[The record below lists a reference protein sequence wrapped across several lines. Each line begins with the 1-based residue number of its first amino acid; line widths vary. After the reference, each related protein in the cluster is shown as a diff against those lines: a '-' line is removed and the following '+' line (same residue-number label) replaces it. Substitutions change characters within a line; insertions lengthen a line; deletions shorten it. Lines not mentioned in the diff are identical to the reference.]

1 MPYAELHCHSY
12 YSFHDGASSL
22 EELMLRSMALGYH
35 SLAITD
41 HDNLCGAMRFAQL
54 AKSLEMH
61 GIAGAE
67 ITLENGFHLTL
78 LAKDGTGY
86 KNLCRL
92 ITAAHASGERNDPAL
107 PSHLLPEH
115 AAGLI
120 ALSGC
125 PRGELSQLV
134 VKSRLAE
141 AKSLVKQYLEWFGL
155 DNYYIEL
162 QQNLAHGDTARNIAL
177 LKLAKETGAKV
188 VATGNVHY
196 HVRERHQLQDCLVA
210 IKNCQSLEETHR
222 ERRPNSEYYLRPPE
236 ELEALFRDCPEALE
250 NTVKIAEQCTL
261 DLTKDLSYIFPD
273 YPAPEGFTP
282 QTWLEKLCHEAAIR
296 RYGAITPAVS
306 KRLGEEFTLINK
318 YSLAGFLLMYH
329 EVIKLG
335 REVMI
340 DLGLSDP
347 SLTLE
352 ENPPGRGR
360 GSSVALLVGYL
371 IGLSHI
377 DPLQYNLSLERFLPA
392 DTMSSVPDID
402 LDFPRSIREELIL
415 RTHQKWGWQHAA
427 LTGTIVT
434 YQIRGA
440 IRDLGKALGLPEV
453 EIGHLAKQADW
464 GSAKKLGKKM
474 ERMPNFKDKIEAPVW
489 RDLVRLAAELDGFPR
504 YAGQHPGGMILSSTP
519 LIDIVPIQRGAIEGR
534 YVCQW
539 DKDSIDDAN
548 FVKIDFLALGAL
560 SQLQDAVEMIKART
574 GQRIDMS
581 RIDFEDANV
590 YDMLCRGD
598 TIGIFQVESAAQ
610 MQNITRLRPR
620 NLLDMAH
627 EVAAVRPGVGVNHG
641 VQEYLLRRTGKK
653 PVVYDC
659 PLEQRALERTLGIIL
674 FQDQVNQLAID
685 VAGFAPS
692 EADRLRRAF
701 GRKHNEELIEQY
713 HRKFLAGARERGA
726 KEEDAEKVFKKFNG
740 QYMFP
745 ESHAFAFGVTAYQA
759 SWLKYYYP
767 LEFFVAIFNQQPMG
781 FYNLETLKED
791 AKRHGITVLNPD
803 INLSGSRCLIEPIA
817 PCHPERS
824 EESVNPIPLSA
835 RGEGELKGVR
845 SASHIS
851 SPFEKGRVREGF
863 TYPSSLSL
871 PAERPVPSVDEGG
884 TGGRKVGYS
893 SSLIPSPS
901 SLSLRIGFLN
911 VTGLGEASAKAIE
924 EGRQKGGVFKTI
936 GDFLERTG
944 VLEEVALNL
953 VGAGAFDSLE
963 PNRRSVKW
971 EIGLRYRPINTQLPL
986 PLPVAQDMV
995 ALAKPSDWE
1004 SMKEEYSVLSLF
1016 PSGHVMAKLRPRF
1029 DGSFITSRDI
1039 EKLRDGAPVI
1049 AAGLVIRRQRPN
1061 GKVVFV
1067 TLEDEFGHIPCM
1079 VFGQVYEKYEH
1090 TFRSAF
1096 LIIKGY
1102 LTRRE
1107 GTCNVVIN
1115 QAKAFT
1121 GLEKALP
1128 SKDFR

>member
-1 MPYAELHCHSY
+1 MSYAELHCHSY

-22 EELMLRSMALGYH
+22 EELMVRARELGYRA
-35 SLAITD
+35 LAITD
-41 HDNLCGAMRFAQL
+41 HDNLCGAMCFAQL
-54 AKSLEMH
+54 CKSLEMH
-61 GIAGAE
+61 GITGVE

-78 LAKDGTGY
+78 LARDGEGY

-92 ITAAHASGERNDPAL
+92 LTAAHNSGERNDPSL
-107 PSHLLPEH
+107 PTSLLAEY

-125 PRGELSQLV
+125 PQGELAQLV
-134 VKSRLAE
+134 AKSRLPE
-141 AKSLVKQYLEWFGL
+141 AKALIRQYLDWFGL

-177 LKLAKETGAKV
+177 LKLAKECGAKV

-196 HVRERHQLQDCLVA
+196 HTRERHRLQDCLVA
-210 IKNCQSLEETHR
+210 VKNLKSLEETHR
-222 ERRPNSEYYLRPPE
+222 ERRPNSEYYLRPVD
-236 ELEALFRDCPEALE
+236 ELKALFKDCPEALE
-250 NTVKIAEQCTL
+250 NTVKIAERCTL

-273 YPAPEGFTP
+273 YPAPAGETP
-282 QTWLEKLCHEAAIR
+282 QTYLEKLCQEAAVR
-296 RYGAITPAVS
+296 RYGSITPQVRT
-306 KRLGEEFTLINK
+306 RLEEEFALIKK

-360 GSSVALLVGYL
+360 GSSVALLAGYL

-377 DPLQYNLSLERFLPA
+377 DPLKYNLSLERFLPA
-392 DTMSSVPDID
+392 DTMTNVPDID

-415 RTHQKWGWQHAA
+415 RTHAKWGWRHAA
-427 LTGTIVT
+427 LTGTINT
-434 YQIRGA
+434 YMIKGA
-440 IRDLGKALGLPEV
+440 VRDLGKALGLPEA
-453 EIGHLAKQADW
+453 EIDQLSKQSDW
-464 GSAKKLGKKM
+464 GSAKKLRSKM
-474 ERMPNFKDKIEAPVW
+474 ERMPNFKDKVDAPVW
-489 RDLVRLAAELDGFPR
+489 RDLISLAAELDGFPK
-504 YAGQHPGGMILSSTP
+504 YVGQHPGGMILSSTP
-519 LIDIVPIQRGAIEGR
+519 LSDIVPIQRGAIEGR

-539 DKDSIDDAN
+539 DKDSIDDAG

-560 SQLQDAVEMIKART
+560 SQLQDAVELIKART

-581 RIDFEDANV
+581 RIDFEDAKV
-590 YDMLCRGD
+590 YDMLCKGD

-610 MQNITRLRPR
+610 MQTITRLRPR

-641 VQEYLLRRTGKK
+641 VHEYLLRRTKRK
-653 PVVYDC
+653 PITYDC
-659 PLEQRALERTLGIIL
+659 PQEQRALERTLGVVL

-701 GRKHNEELIEQY
+701 GRKHNDELIEQY
-713 HRKFLAGARERGA
+713 HQKFLAGAKGLGVP
-726 KEEDAEKVFKKFNG
+726 EEAAETVFKKFNG

-791 AKRHGITVLNPD
+791 ARRHGITVLNPD
-803 INLSGSRCLIEPIA
+803 INLSSAKCVIEDLPTY
-817 PCHPERS
+817 PP
-824 EESVNPIPLSA
+824 NPLPLA
-835 RGEGELKGVR
+835 REGGVKMR
-845 SASHIS
+845 GGLRPPLENSPGIILREARRGV
-851 SPFEKGRVREGF
+851 SPFEKNSLPLFRIGEGF
-863 TYPSSLSL
+863 TLKVHP
-871 PAERPVPSVDEGG
+871 EGDK
-884 TGGRKVGYS
+884 GGEVVKNGA
-893 SSLIPSPS
+893 
-901 SLSLRIGFLN
+901 LRLGFLN
-911 VTGLGEASAKAIE
+911 VTGLGGAFAKAIA
-924 EGRQKGGVFKTI
+924 EGRQKGGEFKTI
-936 GDFLERTG
+936 GEFLERTG

-953 VGAGAFDSLE
+953 ASAGAYDGLE
-963 PNRRSVKW
+963 PNRRKVKW
-971 EIGLRYRPINTQLPL
+971 EIGLRYRPINSQLPL
-986 PLPVAQDMV
+986 PLPVSQDMV
-995 ALAKPSDWE
+995 ELARPTDWE
-1004 SMKEEYSVLSLF
+1004 RMKGEYDVLSLF
-1016 PSGHVMAKLRPRF
+1016 PGGHIMSRMRPRF
-1029 DGSFITSRDI
+1029 TKGFHNSKDI
-1039 EKLRDGAPVI
+1039 DRLRDGAFI
-1049 AAGLVIRRQRPN
+1049 EAAGLVIRRQRPQ
-1061 GKVVFV
+1061 GKVVFI

-1079 VFGQVYEKYEH
+1079 VFGKVYERYEH
-1090 TFRSAF
+1090 TFRSPF
-1096 LIIKGY
+1096 LIIKGR

-1115 QAKAFT
+1115 EAQAFT
-1121 GLEKALP
+1121 GIDKAP
-1128 SKDFR
+1128 HSKDWC

>member
-1 MPYAELHCHSY
+1 MNYAELHCHSY

-22 EELMLRSMALGYH
+22 EELMVRAKNLGY
-35 SLAITD
+35 SALALTE
-41 HDNLCGAMRFAQL
+41 HDNLCGAMCFAQL

-61 GIAGAE
+61 GIIGAE
-67 ITLENGFHLTL
+67 VTVTPSTRSFGRSGKVGLPQDDSLKGCHLTL
-78 LAKDGTGY
+78 LAKDSQGY

-92 ITAAHASGERNDPAL
+92 ITAAHASGERLDPTL
-107 PSHLLPEH
+107 PSSLLREH
-115 AAGLI
+115 AQGLI

-125 PRGELSQLV
+125 PRGELAQLV
-134 VKSRLAE
+134 SKARLAE
-141 AKSLVKQYLEWFGL
+141 ADGLIKQYLDWFGA

-162 QQNLAHGDTARNIAL
+162 QQNLAFGDTARNIAL
-177 LKLAKETGAKV
+177 LKLAKETGAQV

-210 IKNCQSLEETHR
+210 VKNCKSLEETHR
-222 ERRPNSEYYLRPPE
+222 ERRPNSEYYLRPTE
-236 ELEALFRDCPEALE
+236 ELESLFRDCPEALE
-250 NTVKIAEQCTL
+250 NTLKIAERCTL
-261 DLTKDLSYIFPD
+261 DLTRDLGYIFPD
-273 YPAPEGFTP
+273 YPTPEGYTP
-282 QTWLEKLCHEAAIR
+282 QTYLEKLCYEAAVR
-296 RYGAITPAVS
+296 RYGSITPAVS
-306 KRLGEEFTLINK
+306 KRLDEEFTLIKK

-360 GSSVALLVGYL
+360 GSSVALLAGYL

-377 DPLQYNLSLERFLPA
+377 DPLKYNLSLERFLPA

-415 RTHQKWGWQHAA
+415 RTHAKWGWQHAA
-427 LTGTIVT
+427 LTGTIAT
-434 YQIRGA
+434 YQIKGA
-440 IRDLGKALGLPEV
+440 VRDLGKALGLPEA
-453 EIGHLAKQADW
+453 EIDHLAKQSDW

-474 ERMPNFKDKIEAPVW
+474 ARMPSFKEKVDAPVW
-489 RDLVRLAAELDGFPR
+489 RDLIRLSAELDGFPK

-519 LIDIVPIQRGAIEGR
+519 LTDIVPVYRGAIEGR

-539 DKDSIDDAN
+539 DKDSIDDAG

-560 SQLQDAVEMIKART
+560 SQLQDAIELIKART
-574 GQRIDMS
+574 GERIDMS
-581 RIDFEDANV
+581 RIDFEDARV
-590 YDMLCRGD
+590 YDMLCKGD

-610 MQNITRLRPR
+610 MQTITRLMPR

-627 EVAAVRPGVGVNHG
+627 EVAAVRPGVGANHG
-641 VQEYLLRRTGKK
+641 VHEYLARRSKRE
-653 PVVYDC
+653 PVTYDC
-659 PLEQRALERTLGIIL
+659 PLEKRSLERSLGVVL

-685 VAGFAPS
+685 VAGFSPS

-713 HRKFLAGARERGA
+713 HQKFLAGARERGVTA
-726 KEEDAEKVFKKFNG
+726 EAAEKVFSKFNG

-791 AKRHGITVLNPD
+791 ARRHGITVLNPD
-803 INLSGSRCLIEPIA
+803 INLSSSKCLIENYP
-817 PCHPERS
+817 PK
-824 EESVNPIPLSA
+824 PLSLDG
-835 RGEGELKGVR
+835 RGQGEGEN
-845 SASHIS
+845 HM
-851 SPFEKGRVREGF
+851 
-863 TYPSSLSL
+863 YPLTQSL
-871 PAERPVPSVDEGG
+871 PPGERSKARGNPPPHPDWIPYQVRDDG
-884 TGGRKVGYS
+884 VG
-893 SSLIPSPS
+893 LA
-901 SLSLRIGFLN
+901 LRLGFLN
-911 VTGLGEASAKAIE
+911 VTGLGKASADAIE
-924 EGRQKGGVFKTI
+924 AGRQKGNAFKSI

-953 VGAGAFDSLE
+953 AAAGAFDSLE
-963 PNRRSVKW
+963 PNRRKVKW

-986 PLPVAQDMV
+986 NLPVAQDIV
-995 ALAKPSDWE
+995 ELTKLTDWE
-1004 SMKEEYSVLSLF
+1004 QMKEEYNVLSLS

-1029 DGSFITSRDI
+1029 IKGFATSQEI
-1039 EKLRDGAPVI
+1039 EKLYDGTPVM
-1049 AAGLVIRRQRPN
+1049 AAGLVIRRQRPR
-1061 GKVVFV
+1061 GKVVFI
-1067 TLEDEFGHIPCM
+1067 TLEDEFGLIPCM
-1079 VFGQVYEKYEH
+1079 VFPKAYERYEY
-1090 TFRSAF
+1090 TFRSPF
-1096 LIIKGY
+1096 LIIKGR
-1102 LTRRE
+1102 LVRRE
-1107 GTCNVVIN
+1107 GTTNVVIN
-1115 QAKAFT
+1115 EAKQFDA
-1121 GLEKALP
+1121 LEKIPA
-1128 SKDFR
+1128 SKDWH

>member
-1 MPYAELHCHSY
+1 MYAELHCHSY

-22 EELMLRSMALGYH
+22 EELMVRARELGYRA
-35 SLAITD
+35 LAVTD

-54 AKSLEMH
+54 AKSLDIH
-61 GIAGAE
+61 GIIGTE
-67 ITLENGFHLTL
+67 ITIKGGFHLTL
-78 LAKDGTGY
+78 LAKDRQGY
-86 KNLCRL
+86 ANLCRL

-107 PSHLLPEH
+107 SPGLLPEH

-125 PRGELSQLV
+125 PRGELAQLV
-134 VKSRLAE
+134 SKSRLPE
-141 AKSLVKQYLEWFGL
+141 ARNLVKQYLDWFGT

-162 QQNLAHGDTARNIAL
+162 QQNLAFGDTARNTAL
-177 LKLAKETGAKV
+177 LKLARETGAPV

-210 IKNCQSLEETHR
+210 IKNCRSLEETHR
-222 ERRPNSEYYLRPPE
+222 ERRPNSEYYLRSKE
-236 ELEALFRDCPEALE
+236 ELELIFKDCPEALA
-250 NTVKIAEQCTL
+250 NTVKIADRCTL

-273 YPAPEGFTP
+273 YPAPEGHTP
-282 QTWLEKLCHEAAIR
+282 QSYLEKLCYEAAAR
-296 RYGAITPAVS
+296 RYGAITPPVQE
-306 KRLGEEFTLINK
+306 RLDQEFKLIEK

-415 RTHQKWGWQHAA
+415 RTHEKWGWRHAA
-427 LTGTIVT
+427 LTGTIAT
-434 YQIRGA
+434 YQIKGA
-440 IRDLGKALGLPEV
+440 VRDLGKALGLPEA
-453 EIGHLAKQADW
+453 EIDRLAKQSDW

-474 ERMPNFKDKIEAPVW
+474 ERMPNFKDKIDAPLW
-489 RDLVRLAAELDGFPR
+489 RDLIRLAAELDGFPR
-504 YAGQHPGGMILSSTP
+504 YAGQHPGGMILSSAP
-519 LIDIVPIQRGAIEGR
+519 LIDIVPVQRGAIEGR

-539 DKDSIDDAN
+539 DKDSIDDAG

-560 SQLQDAVEMIKART
+560 SQLQEAVELIKART
-574 GQRIDMS
+574 GKRIDMS
-581 RIDFEDANV
+581 RIDFEDAEV
-590 YDMLCRGD
+590 YDMLCQGD

-610 MQNITRLRPR
+610 MQNITRLKPR

-653 PVVYDC
+653 PVAYDC

-701 GRKHNEELIEQY
+701 GRRHNEELIEQY
-713 HRKFLAGARERGA
+713 HRKFLAGA
-726 KEEDAEKVFKKFNG
+726 AEKSVPEAEAETVFKKFNG

-759 SWLKYYYP
+759 AWLKYYYP

-791 AKRHGITVLNPD
+791 AKRHGIRLLNPD
-803 INLSGSRCLIEPIA
+803 INRSCAKCTIEYLTPFSSPSPCTERGIGGEVEGNKSPI
-817 PCHPERS
+817 
-824 EESVNPIPLSA
+824 IPLYE
-835 RGEGELKGVR
+835 RGKDQHKPALQRFEL
-845 SASHIS
+845 SS
-851 SPFEKGRVREGF
+851 SPFRKGRVREGF
-863 TYPSSLSL
+863 TH
-871 PAERPVPSVDEGG
+871 A
-884 TGGRKVGYS
+884 
-893 SSLIPSPS
+893 
-901 SLSLRIGFLN
+901 LRLGFLN
-911 VTGLGEASAKAIE
+911 VTGLGEASAQAIE
-924 EGRQKGGVFKTI
+924 AGRSKHGAFKSI
-936 GDFLERTG
+936 GEFLERTG

-953 VGAGAFDSLE
+953 AGAGAFDSLE
-963 PNRRSVKW
+963 ANRRKVKW
-971 EIGLRYRPINTQLPL
+971 EIGLRYRPVNSQLPL
-986 PLPVAQDMV
+986 PLPVEQDIV
-995 ALAKPSDWE
+995 ALAAPSDWDR
-1004 SMKEEYSVLSLF
+1004 MKEEYNILSLF
-1016 PSGHVMAKLRPRF
+1016 PTGHVMARLRPRF
-1029 DGSFITSRDI
+1029 NGGFRTSRDI
-1039 EKLRDGAPVI
+1039 EKLPDGAPVK
-1049 AAGLVIRRQRPN
+1049 AAGLVIRRQRPQ
-1061 GKVVFV
+1061 GKAVFI
-1067 TLEDEFGHIPCM
+1067 TLEDEFGHIPGM
-1079 VFGQVYEKYEH
+1079 VFGKVYERYEH

-1115 QAKAFT
+1115 SVKSFN
-1121 GLEKALP
+1121 GLEKVPA
-1128 SKDFR
+1128 SKDWR